1 VIAYSSTFI
10 VGIVFFI
17 TGIYKALS
25 SKQFIFHTAKYGLLP
40 SQIVAQVA
48 VTFIALE
55 STLGVALLLH
65 EFPQWLVPVSI
76 ILLVCLSALTIWST
90 SSGRTED
97 CGCYGG
103 LLVVTPKQSILL
115 NLGYILLLGIACFYP
130 VAGHNTETWQWILAL
145 IVLISTSILSWQTR
159 QQPIVDLYSLKPGK
173 RWRERWLKKSTQNC
187 QQGSHFVVF
196 LSPDCGGC
204 KRWLPLLNVMN
215 THQNL
220 PQVMGILPISNHE
233 LETFKVEQMVR
244 FPLVAMDKLLFSY
257 MVDAY
262 PTAVLI
268 ENGVIT
274 NKWEGEIPK
283 EFLDKIKQSYESL
296 ILPNA
301 QKLDDRSNNL
311 ASYSNN
317 EIGTFTE

>member
-1 VIAYSSTFI
+1 MRRCEGAGMIAYLSTLI
-10 VGIVFFI
+10 VGTVFFT

-40 SQIVAQVA
+40 SQLVALVA
-48 VTFIALE
+48 IAFIALE
-55 STLGVALLLH
+55 SSLGLALLLH
-65 EFPQWLVPVSI
+65 EFPQWLVPASI

-115 NLGYILLLGIACFYP
+115 NLGYIMLLGTAWLYP
-130 VAGHNTETWQWILAL
+130 VANHNTETWQWILAL

-159 QQPIVDLYSLKPGK
+159 QQPILDLYSLKPGNRWRK
-173 RWRERWLKKSTQNC
+173 RWVKNSPQEC
-187 QQGSHFVVF
+187 QQGTHFVVF

-204 KRWLPLLNVMN
+204 KKWLPLLNVMN

-220 PQVMGILPISNHE
+220 PQVMGILPISNDE
-233 LETFKVEQMVR
+233 LETFKAEQRVR
-244 FPLVAMDKLLFSY
+244 FPVVSIPKLLFNY

-296 ILPNA
+296 ILHKTDSPSKA
-301 QKLDDRSNNL
+301 
-311 ASYSNN
+311 
-317 EIGTFTE
+317 GFV